1 MSYSEA
7 LSLVRYQTR
16 TAAAFS
22 NLATP
27 PIGDQFKPRGTLLT
41 GWWRIGVSG
50 VQVAQVLVEE

>member
-41 GWWRIGVSG
+41 DGCGSG
-50 VQVAQVLVEE
+50 YPACK